1 MYKYNRWIIKGIGL
15 IGLAIIVWM
24 TWFFGYTYVKLV
36 TQPKS
41 PTPTPQSPVDQN
53 EFLLT
58 LDPIGF
64 WTCQIGVFNSE
75 ENALKEKERLKQ
87 LGWDAQIISSNPFIV
102 AVGLGYSKEE
112 VLPIQE
118 LLKEGG
124 VVSVPKSVS
133 SPERAFRIRGVGAIQ
148 TAEILE
154 GVNVFLSTPYAN
166 REIILPQFE
175 SRVLSAPHNALAS
188 LQETSILTIK
198 AERTLPLDMRKIMS
212 LHLYGEF
219 LNTLETLQK

>member
-1 MYKYNRWIIKGIGL
+1 MYKYNRWIIKGIGV

-41 PTPTPQSPVDQN
+41 PTPPSKISADQN

-64 WTCQIGVFNSE
+64 WTCQAGVFNSE
-75 ENALKEKERLKQ
+75 ENARKEKERLQQ
-87 LGWDAQIISSNPFIV
+87 LGWDAQIISKNPFIV
-102 AVGLGYSKEE
+102 GIGLGYSKEE

-133 SPERAFRIRGVGAIQ
+133 SPERAFRIRGAGAVQ
-148 TAEILE
+148 TAEVLE
-154 GVNVFLSTPYAN
+154 GVNAFLNTPYAT
-166 REIILPQFE
+166 RESILPQFE
-175 SRVLSAPHNALAS
+175 SLMLSTPHTVLAKLH
-188 LQETSILTIK
+188 EVSILTYK
-198 AERTLPLDMRKIMS
+198 AERTLPLEMRKIMS
-212 LHLYGEF
+212 LHLYGEY
-219 LNTLETLQK
+219 LETIEVLQK